1 MTGGGHAAL
10 RVVHVHRPAG
20 RNLLLLTGPRSGR
33 LLTVGDAVV
42 IRTPDGGTHRTHVRT
57 VEPHTR
63 PGTTT
68 VGVPAEIGDVPA
80 GSLLCP
86 L

>member
-10 RVVHVHRPAG
+10 RVVYTHRPAG
-20 RNLLLLTGPRSGR
+20 RDLLLLTGPRSDQ

-42 IRTPDGGTHRTHVRT
+42 IRTPDGGTHRTEVRT

-68 VGVPAEIGDVPA
+68 VGVSADLGDVPA
-80 GSLLCP
+80 GSLLC
-86 L
+86 LL